1 MHTKAAKM
9 DSNWCVS
16 PVLHGLEGSLQIKGQ
31 VSGPG
36 KREKGKREK
45 GKKGK
50 REKGK
55 KGKREKGRMVRLILT
70 VKGFYSGFSCILKFY
85 ASDTSINQAISFCIL
100 SPESRFASDDSK
112 FAYSGKP

>member
-16 PVLHGLEGSLQIKGQ
+16 PVLHGFRARK
-31 VSGPG
+31 
-36 KREKGKREK
+36 KGKREK

>member
-1 MHTKAAKM
+1 MQRNQICTQKLQRWIQIGAYRQYCMAWRGLCKLRAKF
-9 DSNWCVS
+9 
-16 PVLHGLEGSLQIKGQ
+16 QGQ
-31 VSGPG
+31 
-36 KREKGKREK
+36 EK

>member
-31 VSGPG
+31 VSGP
-36 KREKGKREK
+36 GKREK

>member
-1 MHTKAAKM
+1 MQRNQICTQKLQRWIQIGAYRQYCMAWRGLCKLRAKF
-9 DSNWCVS
+9 
-16 PVLHGLEGSLQIKGQ
+16 QGQ
-31 VSGPG
+31 
-36 KREKGKREK
+36 
-45 GKKGK
+45 
-50 REKGK
+50 EKGK

>member
-1 MHTKAAKM
+1 M

-31 VSGPG
+31 VSGP
-36 KREKGKREK
+36 GKREK

>member
-36 KREKGKREK
+36 KREKGK
-45 GKKGK
+45 KGK

-55 KGKREKGRMVRLILT
+55 KGGW
-70 VKGFYSGFSCILKFY
+70 
-85 ASDTSINQAISFCIL
+85 
-100 SPESRFASDDSK
+100 FAS
-112 FAYSGKP
+112 Y

>member
-31 VSGPG
+31 VSGP
-36 KREKGKREK
+36 
-45 GKKGK
+45 GK

>member
-36 KREKGKREK
+36 KREKGK
-45 GKKGK
+45 
-50 REKGK
+50 

-70 VKGFYSGFSCILKFY
+70 VKGFHSGFSCILKFY

>member
-1 MHTKAAKM
+1 
-9 DSNWCVS
+9 
-16 PVLHGLEGSLQIKGQ
+16 
-31 VSGPG
+31 
-36 KREKGKREK
+36 
-45 GKKGK
+45 
-50 REKGK
+50 
-55 KGKREKGRMVRLILT
+55 MVRLILT